1 MDFQYYFFLFIVYSI
16 IGWIIEVIE
25 KLVECKRFINRG
37 FLIGPWLPIYGVG
50 SLLITIFLQK
60 YEHDPMVLFVMGMV
74 ICSILEYITS
84 FVMEKVFK
92 ARWWDYSDDRFNI
105 NGRVSFNTMI
115 PFGLLSVVLVCFL
128 TPWITSL
135 YNLINNHHLT
145 IINIIVFII
154 FITDVVITI
163 IVLLSIRT
171 DNKLLERDN
180 TEEMSKKVIEVI
192 KNQGFLSKR
201 LLNAFPDFR
210 HVGIVIQKKSKLF
223 RIKLKNYT
231 DKYILRKEKIKEER
245 DEKLNKLEYKYNK
258 KREKIKTKSSNKIEN
273 LSKKNK

>member
-1 MDFQYYFFLFIVYSI
+1 MIHTFQIYFLLFVFYSI
-16 IGWIIEVIE
+16 LGWFMEVASTLI
-25 KLVECKRFINRG
+25 KSRKMINRG
-37 FLIGPWLPIYGVG
+37 FLIGPYCPIYGWG
-50 SLLITIFLQK
+50 ALLITMLLQK
-60 YEHDPMVLFVMGMV
+60 YKNDVVALFTLGMML
-74 ICSILEYITS
+74 CAILEYTTS
-84 FVMEKVFK
+84 YLLEKVFK

-171 DNKLLERDN
+171 DNKLVERDN

-192 KNQGFLSKR
+192 KNQGFLFKR

-245 DEKLNKLEYKYNK
+245 DE
-258 KREKIKTKSSNKIEN
+258 R
-273 LSKKNK
+273 